1 MLHKN
6 STVFYEICRLFRL
19 IFAKALCMALADPF
33 VGWRRK
39 LALYQFPPRLF
50 RGSDSR
56 LWLSKHS
63 RLINQT
69 QTCQEHS

>member
-6 STVFYEICRLFRL
+6 STAFYEICRLFRL
-19 IFAKALCMALADPF
+19 IFAKARCMALADPF
-33 VGWRRK
+33 ACWRRK
-39 LALYQFPPRLF
+39 PVSDRFPPRLF

-63 RLINQT
+63 RLIN
-69 QTCQEHS
+69 